1 MGFNA
6 IHETVVSDIFETIKD
21 GVRIAGD
28 VVNPKSVRVRNARS
42 LARATSGLTLAF
54 PVICSNTLPIETA
67 SMIAKAIERKNVSM
81 LQMAFSAY
89 NITNAKDAV
98 EHLSKFHQ
106 NLNLSKMDLD
116 KFMDAMEM
124 LGESSYVYP
133 EDVRA
138 VAEDCKR
145 NLNFVLSNSISD
157 TSLLEYAEITRYGE
171 KRVVKEAIQKP
182 QKYGP
187 YGLRDY
193 TDDEINQAA
202 YDDSPYS
209 SLGKDNARYYLN
221 RKDRQDQENNRNRQS
236 DSQHKDKMRQSNA
249 QHRDRMNQ
257 SRSQFDRKMKQADHQ
272 FDAKMGQSNS
282 QFDRRMKQADDQ
294 FEKKQDQQQR
304 FHDDDMEN
312 ERIKQRQNA
321 VDSQRQQFTAML
333 LPSDVKKANEMQPTL
348 MLVQFYVN
356 DKDRDLN
363 VAQQFVCGVKSKLY
377 AVGSDEILNKIITK
391 NVDSDI
397 LLKLVKVSTR
407 EISFVKD
414 FLLGLDEARLDA
426 LSKSRKGSGSRI
438 FKALERRAI
447 KGKIR
452 RSLRMENSAKAI
464 SSLVISSEEAEEL
477 KKYENID
484 IYQPRTIIPIMEKLN
499 LLYFAVVDTT
509 AESVD
514 IITDGENEYETYSFT
529 NLERESSDNTYK
541 KVVNLITKVSR

>member
-28 VVNPKSVRVRNARS
+28 IVNPKSVRVRNARS

-116 KFMDAMEM
+116 RFMDAMEM

-157 TSLLEYAEITRYGE
+157 VSLLEYAEITRYGE
-171 KRVVKEAIQKP
+171 KRIIKEDKDQI
-182 QKYGP
+182 
-187 YGLRDY
+187 
-193 TDDEINQAA
+193 A
-202 YDDSPYS
+202 YD
-209 SLGKDNARYYLN
+209 KMA
-221 RKDRQDQENNRNRQS
+221 QS
-236 DSQHKDKMRQSNA
+236 DTHHYEKMRQSKG
-249 QHRDRMNQ
+249 QHQDKMNQ
-257 SRSQFDRKMKQADHQ
+257 SRSQFDRKMKQTDHQ

-282 QFDRRMKQADDQ
+282 QFNRKMKQADDQ
-294 FEKKQDQQQR
+294 FEKRQDQQQK

-312 ERIKQRQNA
+312 ERIKQRQDA

-333 LPSDVKKANEMQPTL
+333 MQSDVKKANEMQPTM
-348 MLVQFYVN
+348 MLVNFYVN

-484 IYQPRTIIPIMEKLN
+484 IYQPRTIVPIMEKLN

>member
-145 NLNFVLSNSISD
+145 NLNFILSNSISD
-157 TSLLEYAEITRYGE
+157 TSLLEYSEITRYGE
-171 KRVVKEAIQKP
+171 KRVVKET
-182 QKYGP
+182 
-187 YGLRDY
+187 RD
-193 TDDEINQAA
+193 DIE
-202 YDDSPYS
+202 YDKMAQSDIHHYE
-209 SLGKDNARYYLN
+209 KM
-221 RKDRQDQENNRNRQS
+221 RQS
-236 DSQHKDKMRQSNA
+236 DSQHQDKMKQSNA
-249 QHRDRMNQ
+249 QHRDRINQ
-257 SRSQFDRKMKQADHQ
+257 SNNQFDRQ
-272 FDAKMGQSNS
+272 
-282 QFDRRMKQADDQ
+282 MKQADDQ

-304 FHDDDMEN
+304 FHDDDMEK

-484 IYQPRTIIPIMEKLN
+484 IYQSRTIVPIMEKLN

>member
-1 MGFNA
+1 MGYNA

-21 GVRIAGD
+21 GIRIAGD
-28 VVNPKSVRVRNARS
+28 VVNPKSARVRNARS

-54 PVICSNTLPIETA
+54 PVICTNTLPIETA
-67 SMIAKAIERKNVSM
+67 SMIAKAIERKNVAM

-116 KFMDAMEM
+116 KFMDTMEM
-124 LGESSYVYP
+124 LGESTYMYP
-133 EDVRA
+133 EEIRA
-138 VAEDCKR
+138 VAEDCRR
-145 NLNFVLSNSISD
+145 NLNFTLPNSISD
-157 TSLLEYAEITRYGE
+157 VSLLEYAEITKYGE
-171 KRVVKEAIQKP
+171 KKIIKEAIQKP
-182 QKYGP
+182 KKYGINGP
-187 YGLRDY
+187 EDY

-202 YDDSPYS
+202 YDDSPYN
-209 SLGKDNARYYLN
+209 SLGKDNARYYQS
-221 RKDRQDQENNRNRQS
+221 RKDREDQDAKRAEREKQAADAKNDLEKAKRRQDAT
-236 DSQHKDKMRQSNA
+236 DSMRQ
-249 QHRDRMNQ
+249 QL
-257 SRSQFDRKMKQADHQ
+257 QAVL
-272 FDAKMGQSNS
+272 M
-282 QFDRRMKQADDQ
+282 
-294 FEKKQDQQQR
+294 
-304 FHDDDMEN
+304 
-312 ERIKQRQNA
+312 
-321 VDSQRQQFTAML
+321 
-333 LPSDVKKANEMQPTL
+333 PSDVKKANEMQPTM
-348 MLVQFYVN
+348 MLVNFYVN

-377 AVGSDEILNKIITK
+377 SVDSNEIINKIITK

-426 LSKSRKGSGSRI
+426 LSKSRKGSASRI

-464 SSLVISSEEAEEL
+464 STLVISSEEAEEL

-484 IYQPRTIIPIMEKLN
+484 IYQPKTIVPIMEKLN
-499 LLYFAVVDTT
+499 LLYFVVVDST

-514 IITDGENEYETYSFT
+514 IIVDGETEYETYSFT
-529 NLERESSDNTYK
+529 NLERESSDNAYK
-541 KVVNLITKVSR
+541 KVVNLITKISR

>member
-1 MGFNA
+1 MGYNA

-21 GVRIAGD
+21 GIRIAGD
-28 VVNPKSVRVRNARS
+28 VVNPKSVRVRNSRS

-54 PVICSNTLPIETA
+54 PVICTNTLPIETA
-67 SMIAKAIERKNVSM
+67 SMIAKAIERKNVAM

-124 LGESSYVYP
+124 LGESSYMYP
-133 EDVRA
+133 EDIKA
-138 VAEDCKR
+138 VAEDCRR
-145 NLNFVLSNSISD
+145 NLDFTLPNSISD
-157 TSLLEYAEITRYGE
+157 VSLLEYAEVTKYGE
-171 KRVVKEAIQKP
+171 KRIIKEAIKKP
-182 QKYGP
+182 ERVG
-187 YGLRDY
+187 GGEY

-202 YDDSPYS
+202 YDDSPYNTI
-209 SLGKDNARYYLN
+209 GKDNARYYLG
-221 RKDRQDQENNRNRQS
+221 RKEKEDQEARQAERDQKNADNRL
-236 DSQHKDKMRQSNA
+236 
-249 QHRDRMNQ
+249 
-257 SRSQFDRKMKQADHQ
+257 
-272 FDAKMGQSNS
+272 
-282 QFDRRMKQADDQ
+282 
-294 FEKKQDQQQR
+294 KQDQRKNDLEYQKR
-304 FHDDDMEN
+304 
-312 ERIKQRQNA
+312 RQDA

-333 LPSDVKKANEMQPTL
+333 MQSDVKKANEMQPTM
-348 MLVQFYVN
+348 MLVNFYVN

-377 AVGSDEILNKIITK
+377 AIDSNEIINKIITK

-464 SSLVISSEEAEEL
+464 STLVISSEEAEEL

-484 IYQPRTIIPIMEKLN
+484 IYQPKTIVPIMEKLN
-499 LLYFAVVDTT
+499 LLYFVVVDST

-514 IITDGENEYETYSFT
+514 IITDGETEYETYSFT
-529 NLERESSDNTYK
+529 NLERESSDNAYK
-541 KVVNLITKVSR
+541 KVVNLITKVAR

>member
-133 EDVRA
+133 EDVKA

-157 TSLLEYAEITRYGE
+157 TSLLEYSEITRYGE
-171 KRVVKEAIQKP
+171 KRVVKET
-182 QKYGP
+182 
-187 YGLRDY
+187 RD
-193 TDDEINQAA
+193 DIE
-202 YDDSPYS
+202 YDKMAQSDIHHYE
-209 SLGKDNARYYLN
+209 KM
-221 RKDRQDQENNRNRQS
+221 RQS
-236 DSQHKDKMRQSNA
+236 DSQHQDKMKQSNA
-249 QHRDRMNQ
+249 QHRDRINQ
-257 SRSQFDRKMKQADHQ
+257 SNNQFDRQ
-272 FDAKMGQSNS
+272 
-282 QFDRRMKQADDQ
+282 MKQADDQ

-377 AVGSDEILNKIITK
+377 AVGSDEILNKIIAK
-391 NVDSDI
+391 NIDSDI

-484 IYQPRTIIPIMEKLN
+484 IYQPRTIVPIMEKLN

>member
-1 MGFNA
+1 MGYNA

-21 GVRIAGD
+21 GIRIAGD
-28 VVNPKSVRVRNARS
+28 VVNPKSVRVRNSRS

-54 PVICSNTLPIETA
+54 PVICTNTLPIETA
-67 SMIAKAIERKNVSM
+67 SMIAKAIERKNVAM

-124 LGESSYVYP
+124 LGESSYMYP
-133 EDVRA
+133 EDIRA
-138 VAEDCKR
+138 VAEDCRR
-145 NLNFVLSNSISD
+145 NLDFTLPNSISKV
-157 TSLLEYAEITRYGE
+157 SLLEYAEVTKYGE
-171 KRVVKEAIQKP
+171 KRIIKEAIKKP
-182 QKYGP
+182 ERVG
-187 YGLRDY
+187 GGEY

-202 YDDSPYS
+202 YDDSPYNTI
-209 SLGKDNARYYLN
+209 GKDNARYYLG
-221 RKDRQDQENNRNRQS
+221 RKEKQDQEARQAERDQKNA
-236 DSQHKDKMRQSNA
+236 DSRL
-249 QHRDRMNQ
+249 
-257 SRSQFDRKMKQADHQ
+257 
-272 FDAKMGQSNS
+272 
-282 QFDRRMKQADDQ
+282 
-294 FEKKQDQQQR
+294 KQDQRKNDLEYQNR
-304 FHDDDMEN
+304 
-312 ERIKQRQNA
+312 RQDA

-333 LPSDVKKANEMQPTL
+333 MQSDIKKANEMQPTM
-348 MLVQFYVN
+348 MLVNFYVN

-377 AVGSDEILNKIITK
+377 SVDSNEIINKIITK

-452 RSLRMENSAKAI
+452 RSFRMENSAKAI

-484 IYQPRTIIPIMEKLN
+484 IYQPRTIVPIMEKLN
-499 LLYFAVVDTT
+499 LLYFVVVDST

-514 IITDGENEYETYSFT
+514 IITDGETEFETYSFT
-529 NLERESSDNTYK
+529 NLERESSDNAYK
-541 KVVNLITKVSR
+541 KVVNLITKVAR

>member
-157 TSLLEYAEITRYGE
+157 TSLLEYAEITRYGQS
-171 KRVVKEAIQKP
+171 KVIKEAIQKP
-182 QKYGP
+182 RRVYDNGP
-187 YGLRDY
+187 GEEY
-193 TDDEINQAA
+193 TDDEINNAA
-202 YDDSPYS
+202 YDDEPNGI
-209 SLGKDNARYYLN
+209 GKDNARWYLN
-221 RKDRQDQENNRNRQS
+221 QKAQEDRENKRNKQS
-236 DSQHKDKMRQSNA
+236 QTQHKD
-249 QHRDRMNQ
+249 
-257 SRSQFDRKMKQADHQ
+257 
-272 FDAKMGQSNS
+272 
-282 QFDRRMKQADDQ
+282 RMKQSDDQ
-294 FEKKQDQQQR
+294 FNRKQDQQQR

-484 IYQPRTIIPIMEKLN
+484 IYQPRTIVPIMEKLN

>member
-145 NLNFVLSNSISD
+145 NLNYVLSNSISD
-157 TSLLEYAEITRYGE
+157 TSLLEYSEITRYGE
-171 KRVVKEAIQKP
+171 KRVVKEA
-182 QKYGP
+182 
-187 YGLRDY
+187 RD
-193 TDDEINQAA
+193 DIE
-202 YDDSPYS
+202 YDKMAQSDIHHYE
-209 SLGKDNARYYLN
+209 KM
-221 RKDRQDQENNRNRQS
+221 RQS
-236 DSQHKDKMRQSNA
+236 DSQHRDKMTQSDSQHRDKMTQSDA
-249 QHRDRMNQ
+249 QHRDRM
-257 SRSQFDRKMKQADHQ
+257 D
-272 FDAKMGQSNS
+272 QSNS
-282 QFDRRMKQADDQ
+282 QFDRR
-294 FEKKQDQQQR
+294 QDQQQR

>member
-1 MGFNA
+1 MGYNA

-21 GVRIAGD
+21 GIRIAGD
-28 VVNPKSVRVRNARS
+28 VVNPKSVRVRNSRS

-54 PVICSNTLPIETA
+54 PVICTNTLPIETA
-67 SMIAKAIERKNVSM
+67 SMIAKAIERKNVAM

-89 NITNAKDAV
+89 NITNAKDAI

-124 LGESSYVYP
+124 LGESSYMYP
-133 EDVRA
+133 EDIRA
-138 VAEDCKR
+138 VAEDCRR
-145 NLNFVLSNSISD
+145 NLDFTLPNSISD
-157 TSLLEYAEITRYGE
+157 TSLLEYAEITKYGE
-171 KRVVKEAIQKP
+171 KRIIKEAIKKIP
-182 QKYGP
+182 RVGGGEYS
-187 YGLRDY
+187 
-193 TDDEINQAA
+193 DDDIEAAA
-202 YDDSPYS
+202 YDDNPTNTI
-209 SLGKDNARYYLN
+209 GKDNARYYLS
-221 RKDRQDQENNRNRQS
+221 RKDREDQENRRSEREKQSADAKNDLERTKRRQDAS
-236 DSQHKDKMRQSNA
+236 DSMRQ
-249 QHRDRMNQ
+249 QL
-257 SRSQFDRKMKQADHQ
+257 QAVL
-272 FDAKMGQSNS
+272 M
-282 QFDRRMKQADDQ
+282 
-294 FEKKQDQQQR
+294 
-304 FHDDDMEN
+304 
-312 ERIKQRQNA
+312 
-321 VDSQRQQFTAML
+321 
-333 LPSDVKKANEMQPTL
+333 PSDVKKANEMQPTM
-348 MLVQFYVN
+348 MLVNFYVN

-377 AVGSDEILNKIITK
+377 SVDSNEIVNKIITK

-484 IYQPRTIIPIMEKLN
+484 IYQPRTIVPIMEKLN
-499 LLYFAVVDTT
+499 LLYFVVVDST

-514 IITDGENEYETYSFT
+514 IITDGETEYETYSFT
-529 NLERESSDNTYK
+529 NLERESSDNAYK
-541 KVVNLITKVSR
+541 KVVNLITKVAR